1 MFLPI
6 VSLIRAVPF
15 FRAAAWK
22 IAVLAVLL
30 ALTTPVLLS
39 AFPRTVED
47 GLGVE
52 IVLEEPPQ
60 RIFSAGLAMDNIVLS
75 IVDPARVVGV
85 TTYAADPAWS
95 YVDDKI
101 GDHMVQIEQLDPE
114 LVLGAEPD
122 IVLVAVWSD
131 QDAVEQLRDLGV
143 AVYTFTDFGGVDD
156 AMENIIRIG
165 EITGNDEEAE
175 KLVAD
180 FNSSYDRIA
189 GAIEGRSRPDVLPLN
204 SWGTTAGA
212 DTSIHDVIEMA
223 GGRNVAAA
231 EGIEGWQEVNEEAII
246 SFAPE
251 IIVTASEPEY
261 AEEIRND
268 PVLQAVPAVRDG
280 RVYSIDHAEAL
291 NHHYI
296 RAIESLAEI
305 LHPEAFEDG

>member
-1 MFLPI
+1 ML
-6 VSLIRAVPF
+6 
-15 FRAAAWK
+15 FRAARCVALV
-22 IAVLAVLL
+22 ALL
-30 ALTTPVLLS
+30 ALATPALLS

-52 IVLEEPPQ
+52 IHLEEAPQ
-60 RIFSAGLAMDNIVLS
+60 RILSAGLAMDNILLS

-85 TTYAADPAWS
+85 TSYAADPDWS
-95 YVDDKI
+95 YVDDRI
-101 GDHMVQIEQLDPE
+101 ADHMVRIEQLDPE

-131 QDAVEQLRDLGV
+131 RDAVEQLRDLGV
-143 AVYTFTDFGGVDD
+143 DVYTFTAFGGVDD

-165 EITGNDEEAE
+165 EITGNDDQAE

-180 FNSSYDRIA
+180 FHDSYDRIA
-189 GAIEGRSRPDVLPLN
+189 GAIEGRSRPTVLPLN
-204 SWGTTAGA
+204 SWGTTAGT

-231 EGIEGWQEVNEEAII
+231 EGIEGWQEINEEAII
-246 SFAPE
+246 SFDPE
-251 IIVTASEPEY
+251 VIVTASEPDY

-268 PVLQAVPAVRDG
+268 PVLQSVPAVRDG

-305 LHPEAFEDG
+305 LHPEAFEES

>member
-1 MFLPI
+1 ML
-6 VSLIRAVPF
+6 
-15 FRAAAWK
+15 FRSARSVALVA
-22 IAVLAVLL
+22 LL
-30 ALTTPVLLS
+30 ALATPALLS

-85 TTYAADPAWS
+85 TTYAADPQWS
-95 YVDDKI
+95 YVDDRVT
-101 GDHMVQIEQLDPE
+101 DHMVQIEQIDPE
-114 LVLGAEPD
+114 LVIGAGPD

-131 QDAVEQLRDLGV
+131 QDAVQQLRDLGIDT
-143 AVYTFTDFGGVDD
+143 YTFTAFGGVDD
-156 AMENIIRIG
+156 AMENILRIG

-175 KLVAD
+175 ALVAD
-180 FNSSYDRIA
+180 FYDSYDRIA
-189 GAIEGRSRPDVLPLN
+189 EAIEGRSRPDVLPLN
-204 SWGTTAGA
+204 SWGTTAGT

-223 GGRNVAAA
+223 GGRNIAAA

-251 IIVTASEPEY
+251 VIVTASEPGY

-268 PVLQAVPAVRDG
+268 PVLREVPAVREE

-291 NHHYI
+291 NHHFI

-305 LHPEAFEDG
+305 LHPAAFEEQ